1 MSLRKGRLARHLA
14 GTTGLSLVD
23 AEHLVSEVL
32 DLFGQTVDE
41 FVVATHAELQQEGY
55 SGEAIYQ
62 QIQHELTQWRF
73 AAKPLSIRQIR
84 RRIYG

>member
-1 MSLRKGRLARHLA
+1 MSIRRGRLARHLT
-14 GTTGLSLVD
+14 GTTGLSLAD
-23 AEHLVSEVL
+23 AEHLVSEVF

-55 SGEAIYQ
+55 SGEAIYR
-62 QIQHELTQWRF
+62 QIQEELRAWRF
-73 AAKPLSIRQIR
+73 AAKSLSIRQIR